1 MPFAVTDPLGL
12 AAWAFLGMQIAL
24 LWAVRRS
31 RVAIEAGES
40 MPSPAVLYPSLA
52 LQGLFVLGAALLA
65 AHDAGIRLIPPTQS
79 VARALIWAPIAL
91 ALLVASVP
99 VLWRLTP
106 AEQRERNAAFLPRD
120 AKERSWVL
128 AVSLIA
134 SLGEEIAWRAVL
146 PALLVHLT
154 ESVALAIVLSA
165 LSFGFA
171 HWVQGKIA
179 IVAVFA
185 FALVFHGLVALTGG
199 LVAAIAVHAL
209 YDALVGTILGPYLR
223 QRAA

>member
-12 AAWAFLGMQIAL
+12 AAWAFLGMQVAL

-31 RVAIEAGES
+31 RAALESGEKL
-40 MPSPAVLYPSLA
+40 PSPSVLYPSLA

-65 AHDAGIRLIPPTQS
+65 AHDAGIRLIPAAQS
-79 VARALIWAPIAL
+79 VSKALIWAPIAL
-91 ALLVASVP
+91 ALLVGSVP
-99 VLWRLTP
+99 VLWRITP
-106 AEQRERNAAFLPRD
+106 AEQRERNTAFLPTN
-120 AKERSWVL
+120 AKESSWVL

-134 SLGEEIAWRAVL
+134 GLGEEIAWRAVL

-154 ESVALAIVLSA
+154 GSTALAIALSA

-199 LVAAIAVHAL
+199 LPAAIAVHAL

-223 QRAA
+223 RRAV